1 MKYALV
7 ALPLADFFGGV
18 VYLPTG
24 GGGARSGA
32 EGAGRIDVRLAAP
45 TLITVAAMIRWT
57 CAVLPARL
65 RAIDR
70 RGGGPRQLAGSAPWP
85 VAVLDMTTSLR
96 VEGR

>member
-1 MKYALV
+1 MKYAPV
-7 ALPLADFFGGV
+7 ALPEADFFGGV

-32 EGAGRIDVRLAAP
+32 EGAGRIHVRLAAP

-57 CAVLPARL
+57 CAILLSRL
-65 RAIDR
+65 RAIVR
-70 RGGGPRQLAGSAPWP
+70 RGGVARRLTGSAPWP